1 MSQQQTFVSGE
12 VFTDK
17 VKYSTVYTVF
27 TAVKAMLQGLFMHV
41 DLSCCTTKTY
51 TKVHKALQKGMLHPN
66 LNKPENKSHK
76 K

>member
-1 MSQQQTFVSGE
+1 MIQQQTFVSGE

-27 TAVKAMLQGLFMHV
+27 TAVKATLQGLFMHV
-41 DLSCCTTKTY
+41 DLSCCTTKITQRF
-51 TKVHKALQKGMLHPN
+51 TKCYKRVCYIQISTN
-66 LNKPENKSHK
+66 LKISHK